1 MPRVKLLS
9 AMAYDLASHEETGIV
24 DPVIAV
30 PGELPARSKPFG
42 INRVYRGSQGRYE
55 EVVAIADP
63 DGVVIWESQ
72 PRLIELRGQMF
83 EDLFRLRVNE
93 RIEITSIQE
102 HALLLYLD
110 GQLTG
115 RVPVFVDAPQSA
127 QAAGVVLDAS
137 ETALKK
143 GSVCWLTIPQ
153 RDGSSVSRP
162 AWYVQQGS
170 KLFVLKGETEQE
182 LPGLEDATTVTLTVK
197 SKDVRATIGEMP
209 ADVRVVTDTD
219 EFERIAALGLGN
231 RLNLTDGDRA
241 LERWKAN
248 CTLVELTPRA

>member
-24 DPVIAV
+24 DPVIRV
-30 PGELPARSKPFG
+30 TGELPALSQPFG
-42 INRVYRGSQGRYE
+42 ISRVYRGAQGRYE
-55 EVVAIADP
+55 EAIVIADP
-63 DGVVIWESQ
+63 DGMVLWESQ
-72 PRLIELRGQMF
+72 PRLIDLRGQMF
-83 EDLFRLRVNE
+83 EDLFRLRVAD
-93 RIEITSIQE
+93 RIEITSVRE
-102 HALLLYLD
+102 HALAIYLD
-110 GQLTG
+110 GELTG

-153 RDGSSVSRP
+153 PDGSSVSRP
-162 AWYVQQGS
+162 VWYVQQGQ

-182 LPGLEDATTVTLTVK
+182 LPGLEDTPTVTLTVK
-197 SKDVRATIGEMP
+197 SKDIRATIGEMS
-209 ADVRVVTDTD
+209 ADVRVVTDPD

-231 RLNLTDGDRA
+231 RLNLPDGDRA
-241 LERWKAN
+241 LERWRTH
-248 CTLVELTPRA
+248 CTLVALTPRG